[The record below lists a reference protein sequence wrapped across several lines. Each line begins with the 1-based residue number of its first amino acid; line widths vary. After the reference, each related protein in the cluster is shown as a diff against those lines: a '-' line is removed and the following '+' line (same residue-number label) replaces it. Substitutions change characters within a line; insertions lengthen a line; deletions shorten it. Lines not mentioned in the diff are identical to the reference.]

1 MQWEEQLNEDASDDS
16 VDFFEN
22 IVAHLE
28 TKNSKNAT
36 YIWYVDSG
44 ATKHVSRN
52 KSSFKG
58 LKNSIKT

>member
-1 MQWEEQLNEDASDDS
+1 
-16 VDFFEN
+16 V
-22 IVAHLE
+22 VTLE

-36 YIWYVDSG
+36 NIWYLDLG

-58 LKNSIKT
+58 LENSIT